1 MNKKLGCKY
10 KIGVI
15 ALLLSTFI
23 ACSEEEPINMAPTFN
38 LNEVSNIMRT
48 SVTFSGNISGDVSII
63 TEYGFQY
70 SLTEDFSSNLTWEEK
85 VGDTPTSGL
94 CQATIKGLDANERY
108 YYRMYAST
116 GASKVY
122 SNFEYFQTIASSAP
136 MLSSLIVD
144 SIGENMVR
152 LKCSIEDVGDE
163 YLLEYGVGYK
173 KLSEKTYVPV
183 ASDSVI
189 SQTNNGTVET
199 FYVEISGLDPATRY
213 SFRPYAKNSADSN
226 GDTGTREGYGSIEEF
241 ETDNQLSAVVSTS
254 EIMEG
259 NIGMNSVTISGR
271 VISAIGSNGVVDECG
286 FCWSL
291 TNSTPSIADNYIKS
305 GIPKIGDYF
314 TGTIENLQPSTT
326 YYVRAYAKNT
336 VNGSERIGY
345 GEVYEVM
352 TDDIL
357 TPKIKWFTQETEWGT
372 EDFQE
377 VTPTTI
383 RVKAII
389 ENYDKAALVEKG
401 LIWDRV
407 NGQLSIEEARQNNT
421 YLKMD
426 LDKGENTIDG
436 TIENLEIGTGYYI
449 RAYAIYQ
456 AAGLEE
462 VGYSEWSRSVWTE
475 NYQSPRLD
483 GVNISQ
489 EKITNHSAELVGMI
503 AELGNGKIIERGF
516 CLSDITHNSD
526 NPNFNPTIGNCT
538 KIVKS
543 DETFISIADSLLSE
557 TEYSVRAYVVS
568 TLAEKV
574 DTIYSNWDSR
584 FWTKQIIRPGFKRME
599 VLSQS
604 SNSATIASGII
615 SLGDAEEV
623 LEKGFCWNL
632 EDEFNWNEP
641 SLDEGNHIG
650 FAAVTEGALEDFS
663 CTISNMLF
671 GGRYIVKAYAKV
683 MIGDMILTVY
693 SDENYSIYSDGL
705 DFYITKESGDET
717 SINLRGYV
725 YGIEKM
731 PADVTITEIGYFWS
745 TEWPNLHEI
754 PDKNKATAVLNENN
768 EITGIVT
775 GLTANTEYHIGMYVK
790 LSNGVTMIER
800 WWSAYTTT
808 KPSINDVNSPVKK

>member
-305 GIPKIGDYF
+305 GTPKIGDYF

-372 EDFQE
+372 EDFHE

-462 VGYSEWSRSVWTE
+462 VGYSEWSRCVWTE

-483 GVNISQ
+483 GVNISP
-489 EKITNHSAELVGMI
+489 E
-503 AELGNGKIIERGF
+503 
-516 CLSDITHNSD
+516 
-526 NPNFNPTIGNCT
+526 
-538 KIVKS
+538 
-543 DETFISIADSLLSE
+543 
-557 TEYSVRAYVVS
+557 
-568 TLAEKV
+568 
-574 DTIYSNWDSR
+574 
-584 FWTKQIIRPGFKRME
+584 
-599 VLSQS
+599 
-604 SNSATIASGII
+604 
-615 SLGDAEEV
+615 
-623 LEKGFCWNL
+623 
-632 EDEFNWNEP
+632 
-641 SLDEGNHIG
+641 
-650 FAAVTEGALEDFS
+650 
-663 CTISNMLF
+663 
-671 GGRYIVKAYAKV
+671 
-683 MIGDMILTVY
+683 
-693 SDENYSIYSDGL
+693 
-705 DFYITKESGDET
+705 
-717 SINLRGYV
+717 
-725 YGIEKM
+725 
-731 PADVTITEIGYFWS
+731 
-745 TEWPNLHEI
+745 
-754 PDKNKATAVLNENN
+754 
-768 EITGIVT
+768 
-775 GLTANTEYHIGMYVK
+775 
-790 LSNGVTMIER
+790 
-800 WWSAYTTT
+800 
-808 KPSINDVNSPVKK
+808 